1 MASTDD
7 IVSQRIIS
15 IGGLNTNEAS
25 LTLSDQAP
33 GCATSLVNFEVSKAG
48 GYRRINGYQP
58 LDDMAVEVGAG
69 SAVGPVLGVWI
80 IFNSTTKIY
89 ETIAARANTGGTT
102 YSFWLLNG
110 GINWTPIIT
119 PTRNMSGPN
128 SVVSRVRFSEFN
140 FGSGNNTIFVD
151 GVNPALW
158 YDGTAW
164 RSILSTNTG
173 ASPAQAGGNQVVD
186 APAIVTI
193 FKNHVFLGLD
203 PSIDGEGRFVHS
215 APNSPYDWTAASGG
229 GQLFPGFNAIAL
241 KPFRDELYIFGKEKI
256 KRAVPDATAGFVIQ
270 AVTDD
275 IGCVSTDSV
284 LEVAANLI
292 FLSPDGIRPVA
303 GTEKINDVE
312 LGLLSRDIQPI
323 IDSLTPSEIE
333 GLVGVV
339 VRGKTQFR
347 YFYGTGDQ
355 DVDGSKGIIGGTR
368 INQRQG
374 SKSWE
379 FGELLGIRSST
390 VFSGF
395 VNGAEV
401 VVHGD
406 YDGKVYRQEVGS
418 SFNGENIFS
427 IYSSPYLD
435 FSATDIR
442 KLMRKVT
449 VFIDAEG
456 PMTSLLGLTF
466 NWGDQVSVQPN
477 NYTTSISSGNSL
489 YNSLT
494 SIYDDVNTLY
504 GGISRTLIRVNLQGS
519 AFSVKF
525 NFVNIG
531 TDPSFTITGFV
542 PEFSIKGRN

>member
-33 GCATSLVNFEVSKAG
+33 GCATALVNFEVSKAG

-58 LDDMAVEVGAG
+58 LDNMALEVGEGLAE
-69 SAVGPVLGVWI
+69 GPVLGVWI

-89 ETIAARANTGGTT
+89 ETIAARADTGGAT

-110 GINWTPIIT
+110 GVNWTQIVT
-119 PTRNMSGPN
+119 PVRNMTGPN
-128 SVVSRVRFSEFN
+128 SIVTIVRFAEFN
-140 FGSGNNTIFVD
+140 FGSGNNVIFVD

-158 YDGTAW
+158 YDGVAW
-164 RSILSTNTG
+164 EEILSTNTG
-173 ASPAQAGGNQVVD
+173 TVSTDAGGDQALD
-186 APAIVTI
+186 APAIVTV
-193 FKNHVFLGLD
+193 FKNHIFIGLD
-203 PSIDGEGRFVHS
+203 PSIDGEGRFAHS
-215 APNSPYDWTAASGG
+215 APNTPYDWTAANGA

-256 KRAVPDATAGFVIQ
+256 QRAVPDVTSGFLLQ

-323 IDSLTPSEIE
+323 IDALTPSDIE

-339 VRGKTQFR
+339 IRGKTQFR
-347 YFYGTGDQ
+347 YFYGIGLQ
-355 DVDGSKGIIGGTR
+355 DAIDSKGIVGGAR

-374 SKSWE
+374 SKAWE
-379 FGELLGIRSST
+379 FGELLGIRAST

-395 VNGAEV
+395 VNGSEIV
-401 VVHGD
+401 IHGD
-406 YDGKVYRQEVGS
+406 YDGNVYQQEVGS

-427 IYSSPYLD
+427 IYSSPFLD

-442 KLMRKVT
+442 KLMRKIT

-456 PMTSLLGLTF
+456 SLTSVLGLTF
-466 NWGDQVSVQPN
+466 DWGDQVAIQPN
-477 NYTTSISSGNSL
+477 NYTTLVSSGSSL
-489 YNSLT
+489 YDALT
-494 SIYDDVNTLY
+494 SIYDAVNTLY
-504 GGISRTLIRVNLQGS
+504 GGTSRTLIRVNLQGS